1 MATPSQWRIEV
12 HPWHGVATVKPAT
25 AEWLERMRLKGKKPP
40 MVFVVVDP
48 DSPSDWFAWRETW
61 ALPTLGVTSD
71 VSVDRLDLRVLV
83 GLNVIVITD
92 RYSPWVAGLYEA
104 LKSIPVAYVAL
115 CVRDWA
121 TEDGDAGIHWT
132 AKAGDVALMDPCQ

>member
-25 AEWLERMRLKGKKPP
+25 AEWLERMRVKGRKPA
-40 MVFVVVDP
+40 FVIVEVDP
-48 DSPSDWFAWRETW
+48 ETPSEWYAWRETW
-61 ALPTLGVTSD
+61 TLPTLGVTSD
-71 VSVDRLDLRVLV
+71 MPVDRLDLRSMV
-83 GLNVIVITD
+83 GLNVIIVTA
-92 RYSPWVAGLYEA
+92 RYSAWVASLYEA
-104 LKSIPVAYVAL
+104 MKAIPVAYLAL